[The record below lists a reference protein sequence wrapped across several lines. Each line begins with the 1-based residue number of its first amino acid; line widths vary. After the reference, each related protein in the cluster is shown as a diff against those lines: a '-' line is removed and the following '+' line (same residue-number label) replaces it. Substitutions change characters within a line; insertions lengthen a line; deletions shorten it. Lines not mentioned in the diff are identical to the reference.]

1 MSERADSEP
10 TSRRRAPPT
19 RKSFT
24 EGPVGK
30 HLIRLGSFMTVG
42 SVSLIAAQMAE
53 TVFVGF
59 LGTQA
64 LAAMGYAFPL
74 TMTLFSFAGGIGTG
88 ASSVT
93 ARAYGAGDRSR
104 SATLVTHAQ
113 ILAVGVGIVLGFVYL
128 YFTRDVAMMLGAT
141 GETLELTVSYLSI
154 YLLGFPFFML
164 SIVGSTLLRATGS
177 AASPGLA
184 MTVSSL
190 LQVLLAWLLVFG
202 HFGLP
207 ELGIEGAAWAYAIS
221 RAVSSFVYIYLLY
234 RNGLYR
240 LEISSFAKSC
250 KDIMYVGGPVIASGL
265 VMPAGMFIITWLL
278 SRHGDAAVAGY
289 NVANRVE
296 AMAHMILWSASSSVE
311 PFIGQNW
318 GGALYDRAK
327 RALSLTHRFCLA
339 WGVLMFGLLATFG
352 PTLVGAID
360 DNPEVVAVAT
370 AFFLFIPLSIG
381 FMGMTQTASAC
392 FNALGKPTP
401 SLVISMLRA
410 LVIYIPLALIGDYFW
425 GYVGI
430 FVATALTNIIVG
442 LFAWRWNWS
451 FVRTESARLETE
463 TIATP
468 RAAGG

>member
-1 MSERADSEP
+1 MSEARGA
-10 TSRRRAPPT
+10 RR
-19 RKSFT
+19 KGFT
-24 EGPVGK
+24 EGPVGR

-64 LAAMGYAFPL
+64 LAAMGYAFPI
-74 TMTLFSFAGGIGTG
+74 TITLFSFAGGIGTG
-88 ASSVT
+88 ASSVA

-113 ILAVGVGIVLGFVYL
+113 VLAVGLGIVLGILYL
-128 YFTRDVAMMLGAT
+128 TFMRDIVSLLGAT
-141 GETLELTVSYLSI
+141 DRTLELTVDYLSI

-184 MTVSSL
+184 MTASSL

-207 ELGIEGAAWAYAIS
+207 ELGIEGAAWAYALS
-221 RAVSSFVYIYLLY
+221 RGLSAFVYIFLLH
-234 RNGLYR
+234 RGGLYR
-240 LEISSFAKSC
+240 LQITGFVSSCREIMF
-250 KDIMYVGGPVIASGL
+250 VGGPAIASGL

-278 SRHGDAAVAGY
+278 SRHGDTAVAGY
-289 NVANRVE
+289 NVASRVE

-318 GGALYDRAK
+318 GGGLYDRAK

-339 WGVLMFGLLATFG
+339 WGAITFVIMATFG
-352 PTLVGAID
+352 AALVSAID
-360 DNPEVVAVAT
+360 DNAEVVAVAT
-370 AFFLFIPLSIG
+370 AFFLVIPLSIG

-401 SLVISMLRA
+401 SLIISILRA
-410 LVIYIPLALIGDYFW
+410 LVIYIPLALLGDYLW
-425 GYVGI
+425 GYLGI
-430 FVATALTNIIVG
+430 FIATAVTNILVG
-442 LFAWRWNWS
+442 VLAWRWNWS
-451 FVRTESARLETE
+451 FVRNESNRLEAE
-463 TIATP
+463 AIATP
-468 RAAGG
+468 RAAG